1 MPHSPILISKHNEF
15 SPVYISKHNELYRMG
30 KIIVYQYSIVFIFQ
44 IEPKR
49 KIYNATMCCNKPIL
63 HNNTYKDLNPEN
75 KIMICKQ
82 IFHTCSRFHGLLY
95 FMHLICTLSLMC
107 TSCILRSHPSYF
119 YNIFLLIKKKKSC
132 IPEAK
137 KENFI
142 A

>member
-1 MPHSPILISKHNEF
+1 MNFHQSISQSTTNCTGWEKLQYINTQQF
-15 SPVYISKHNELYRMG
+15 SSSKQN
-30 KIIVYQYSIVFIFQ
+30 
-44 IEPKR
+44 PKR

-119 YNIFLLIKKKKSC
+119 YNIFLLIKKKKVAYLKLRRKISLH
-132 IPEAK
+132 E
-137 KENFI
+137 
-142 A
+142 